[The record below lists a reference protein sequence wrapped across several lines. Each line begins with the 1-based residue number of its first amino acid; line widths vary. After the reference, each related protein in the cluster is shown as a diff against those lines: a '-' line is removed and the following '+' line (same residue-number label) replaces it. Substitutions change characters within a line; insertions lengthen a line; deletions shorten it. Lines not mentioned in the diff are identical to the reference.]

1 MKYIRTKDGIYE
13 LMPKIEQDYEV
24 SFDNKTLELAYYTT
38 KNDWVAKKDVIN
50 QADTIEDLM
59 QVGDIVFYW
68 YSNDD
73 TEHCENIIRDWD
85 IHRFKYTTLTRL
97 LIPVNE
103 NDYRCV
109 AKAESSF
116 ELISGRRYLVQ
127 KGVLKLL

>member
-1 MKYIRTKDGIYE
+1 MKYVRTKYGIRDITGFVDKGSYWQNPNCG
-13 LMPKIEQDYEV
+13 LDYIGKEHIL
-24 SFDNKTLELAYYTT
+24 K
-38 KNDWVAKKDVIN
+38 

-103 NDYRCV
+103 NDYKCV

-127 KGVLKLL
+127 KGVLKLV

>member
-13 LMPKIEQDYEV
+13 VVLISPLGFVRID
-24 SFDNKTLELAYYTT
+24 
-38 KNDWVAKKDVIN
+38 KKDGSYPDVFEKDIIK

-73 TEHCENIIRDWD
+73 TEHCENIIREWD
-85 IHRFKYTTLTRL
+85 IHRFKYTTLTKL

-103 NDYRCV
+103 DDYKCV
-109 AKAESSF
+109 AKADPSF
-116 ELISGRRYLVQ
+116 ELISGRRYLVS
-127 KGVLKLL
+127 KGELKLV

>member
-1 MKYIRTKDGIYE
+1 MKYVRTKDGIYE
-13 LMPKIEQDYEV
+13 VEKKERAYFEGQPWLYYCKGKSSLVEEKEV
-24 SFDNKTLELAYYTT
+24 L
-38 KNDWVAKKDVIN
+38 N

-103 NDYRCV
+103 NDYKCV

-127 KGVLKLL
+127 KGVLELL

>member
-13 LMPKIEQDYEV
+13 VVLISPLGFVRID
-24 SFDNKTLELAYYTT
+24 
-38 KNDWVAKKDVIN
+38 KKDGSYPDVFDRDIIK

-73 TEHCENIIRDWD
+73 TEHCENIIREWD
-85 IHRFKYTTLTRL
+85 IHRFKYTTLTKL

-103 NDYRCV
+103 DDYKCV
-109 AKAESSF
+109 AKADPSF
-116 ELISGRRYLVQ
+116 ELISGRRYLVS
-127 KGVLKLL
+127 KGELKLV